1 MRFAGIE
8 GRCKRECGEVAGRP
22 RYSRITP
29 PLRKEDG
36 RKAGD
41 ANARQVE
48 EIAHRA
54 YHRPVS
60 ALDEDTSIMRTRI
73 LATPLELR
81 HAEQE
86 PQSRARGIGVGVLL
100 GALVWV
106 AAIAVAVLLYR
117 WATTWV

>member
-1 MRFAGIE
+1 MAERPGTKTRA
-8 GRCKRECGEVAGRP
+8 RLKRSPA
-22 RYSRITP
+22 
-29 PLRKEDG
+29 
-36 RKAGD
+36 
-41 ANARQVE
+41 AR
-48 EIAHRA
+48 